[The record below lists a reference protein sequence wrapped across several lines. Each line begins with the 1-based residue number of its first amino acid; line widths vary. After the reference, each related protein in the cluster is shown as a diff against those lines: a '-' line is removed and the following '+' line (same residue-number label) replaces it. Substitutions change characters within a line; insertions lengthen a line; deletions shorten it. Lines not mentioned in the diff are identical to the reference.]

1 MTTTTTDGSAAQGT
15 LPERSAPV
23 AQGAPAEEST
33 HAEQTL
39 PEQVTGTRAFY
50 RNDLGVRPYA
60 NDVTVSP
67 GSLGGIPTV
76 EVRTPGVRENAVL
89 FWVHGGA
96 YIAGFAA
103 AATGIAAA
111 VGRAAHV
118 RAISVEYRLAPEH
131 PFPAP
136 LDDVLAAYRGLL
148 ASGVPA
154 ERIVFG
160 GESAGGGLVMA
171 ALVALRDAGDPLP
184 AAAAVL
190 SPWVD
195 LSLTGDSV
203 IDRAALDTVLS
214 PEVLRDASE
223 WYAGATDT
231 SDPRLSTVFADLTR
245 LPPLTVLVG
254 SHEILLDDAIRL
266 VSRAARADVA
276 ATLTVIPAGT
286 HGSEMT
292 EIEDAAARGHLKT
305 VGEFLAAQLPD

>member
-1 MTTTTTDGSAAQGT
+1 MTTTTTAEAREPDSVPRHAAPT
-15 LPERSAPV
+15 
-23 AQGAPAEEST
+23 
-33 HAEQTL
+33 EQSLRDQSLRDQSL
-39 PEQVTGTRAFY
+39 PEQVIGTRAFY
-50 RNDLGVRPYA
+50 RTDLGVRPYA
-60 NDVTVSP
+60 DDVTVSP

-76 EVRTPGVRENAVL
+76 EVRTAGVREDAVL

-103 AATGIAAA
+103 AATGLAAA

-118 RAISVEYRLAPEH
+118 RAVSVEYRLAPEH

-171 ALVALRDAGDPLP
+171 AMVALRDAGDPLP
-184 AAAAVL
+184 AAAVLL

-195 LSLTGDSV
+195 LSLEGDSMAE
-203 IDRAALDTVLS
+203 RATLDPVLS
-214 PEVLRDASE
+214 PEVLRNASE
-223 WYAGATDT
+223 WYVGEASP
-231 SDPRLSTVFADLTR
+231 SDPRLSTVFADLTG
-245 LPPLTVLVG
+245 LPPLTVVVG

-266 VSRAARADVA
+266 VTRAARADVA
-276 ATLTVIPAGT
+276 ATLTVVPSGT
-286 HGSEMT
+286 HGSEMS
-292 EIEDAAARGHLKT
+292 EIVDPDTRGQLAT
-305 VGEFLAAQLPD
+305 AGRFLAERLPA